1 MIAIAKTDSL
11 YFSSMI
17 LKAMQLIG
25 WCDCEKL
32 IVSAMGAALYLL
44 SRDHR
49 DHRED
54 IVIVAKLYQ
63 SHGDD
68 RDCRKKIAIAAM
80 ITRNFERVSRSQ
92 PHCTYR
98 GVVIAIM

>member
-49 DHRED
+49 ED

-80 ITRNFERVSRSQ
+80 IARNFERVSRSQ

>member
-1 MIAIAKTDSL
+1 MIAIAKTDSI

-25 WCDCEKL
+25 WCDFEKL
-32 IVSAMGAALYLL
+32 IVSAMEAALYLL

-54 IVIVAKLYQ
+54 IVIAAKL
-63 SHGDD
+63 
-68 RDCRKKIAIAAM
+68 
-80 ITRNFERVSRSQ
+80 
-92 PHCTYR
+92 
-98 GVVIAIM
+98 

>member
-1 MIAIAKTDSL
+1 
-11 YFSSMI
+11 
-17 LKAMQLIG
+17 MQLIG

-54 IVIVAKLYQ
+54 IVIAVKL
-63 SHGDD
+63 
-68 RDCRKKIAIAAM
+68 
-80 ITRNFERVSRSQ
+80 
-92 PHCTYR
+92 
-98 GVVIAIM
+98 